1 MKNKIFQSRDLCLR
15 TLDTNSACA
24 KSARRNEEK
33 MKRTGKTLIG
43 LLLAFLMPVCLLHI
57 FLPHEPLLPDTKQM
71 MTGGVDQQKEEV
83 RKPEQ
88 DQQTDE
94 EAGQQTD
101 AESATGTQPG
111 AEPDLGTEESAGM
124 QQDLETE
131 KEAEVSQEQI
141 DFYMSLEPECSFLRE
156 DGMELRLVPV
166 DRACGSSYYVLIG
179 VESGEC
185 SFVNLDPFLGSGG
198 QALFIY
204 FVDNEVGYLAKSYS
218 GGSLGELFVTE
229 DGGKSF
235 QNVNIEEPQVKFSDH
250 TSYCPFV
257 MPEEIYQQDNE
268 IYLVMGQGP
277 DGDYHGEAGYSC
289 GVYQADKSSPDE
301 FSFEKEIPDKSHTD
315 CMNLQ

>member
-15 TLDTNSACA
+15 ALDTNSACA
-24 KSARRNEEK
+24 KSARRNEKK
-33 MKRTGKTLIG
+33 MKRTIKTLIG
-43 LLLAFLMPVCLLHI
+43 LLLAFLVPVCLLHI
-57 FLPHEPLLPDTKQM
+57 FLPHKPLLPDIKQM
-71 MTGGVDQQKEEV
+71 MTGRVDQQKEEG

-111 AEPDLGTEESAGM
+111 TKQDFVTEESAGM

-179 VESGEC
+179 VENGEC
-185 SFVNLDPFLGSGG
+185 SFVNPDPFLGSGG

-235 QNVNIEEPQVKFSDH
+235 QNINIEEPQVKLSDH

-289 GVYQADKSSPDE
+289 GVYQADKRSPE
-301 FSFEKEIPDKSHTD
+301 KFSFEKEIPDKSHTD

>member
-15 TLDTNSACA
+15 ALDTNSACA
-24 KSARRNEEK
+24 KSARRNEKK
-33 MKRTGKTLIG
+33 MKRTIKTLIG
-43 LLLAFLMPVCLLHI
+43 LLLAFLVPVCLLHI
-57 FLPHEPLLPDTKQM
+57 FLPHKPLLPDIKQM
-71 MTGGVDQQKEEV
+71 MTGRVDQQKEEG

-111 AEPDLGTEESAGM
+111 TKQDFVTEESAGM

-179 VESGEC
+179 VENGEC
-185 SFVNLDPFLGSGG
+185 SFVNPDPFLGS
-198 QALFIY
+198 
-204 FVDNEVGYLAKSYS
+204 
-218 GGSLGELFVTE
+218 
-229 DGGKSF
+229 
-235 QNVNIEEPQVKFSDH
+235 
-250 TSYCPFV
+250 
-257 MPEEIYQQDNE
+257 
-268 IYLVMGQGP
+268 
-277 DGDYHGEAGYSC
+277 
-289 GVYQADKSSPDE
+289 
-301 FSFEKEIPDKSHTD
+301 
-315 CMNLQ
+315 

>member
-15 TLDTNSACA
+15 ALDINSACA
-24 KSARRNEEK
+24 KSARRNEKK
-33 MKRTGKTLIG
+33 MKRTIKTLIG
-43 LLLAFLMPVCLLHI
+43 LLLAFLVPVCLLHI
-57 FLPHEPLLPDTKQM
+57 FLPHKPLLPDIKQM
-71 MTGGVDQQKEEV
+71 MTGRVDQQKEEG

-111 AEPDLGTEESAGM
+111 TKQDFVTEESAGM

-179 VESGEC
+179 VENGEC
-185 SFVNLDPFLGSGG
+185 SFVNPDPFLGSGG

-235 QNVNIEEPQVKFSDH
+235 QNVNIEEPQVKLSDH

-289 GVYQADKSSPDE
+289 GVYQADKRSPE
-301 FSFEKEIPDKSHTD
+301 KFSFEKEIPDKSHTD

>member
-15 TLDTNSACA
+15 ALDTNSACA
-24 KSARRNEEK
+24 KSARRNEKK
-33 MKRTGKTLIG
+33 MKRTIKTLIG
-43 LLLAFLMPVCLLHI
+43 LLLAFLVPVCLLHI
-57 FLPHEPLLPDTKQM
+57 FLPHKPLLPDIKQM
-71 MTGGVDQQKEEV
+71 MTGRVDQQKEEG

-111 AEPDLGTEESAGM
+111 TKQDFVTEESAGM

-179 VESGEC
+179 VENGEC
-185 SFVNLDPFLGSGG
+185 SFVNSDPFLGSGG

-235 QNVNIEEPQVKFSDH
+235 QNINIEEPQVKLSDH

-289 GVYQADKSSPDE
+289 GVYQADKRSPE
-301 FSFEKEIPDKSHTD
+301 KFSFEKEIPDKSHTD

>member
-1 MKNKIFQSRDLCLR
+1 MRKKP
-15 TLDTNSACA
+15 
-24 KSARRNEEK
+24 RRNEKK
-33 MKRTGKTLIG
+33 MKRTIKTLIG
-43 LLLAFLMPVCLLHI
+43 LLLAFLVPVCLLHI
-57 FLPHEPLLPDTKQM
+57 FLPHKPLLPDTKQM
-71 MTGGVDQQKEEV
+71 MTGRVDQQKEES

-101 AESATGTQPG
+101 AESATGTQPRT
-111 AEPDLGTEESAGM
+111 EPDFVTEESAGM

-179 VESGEC
+179 VENGEC
-185 SFVNLDPFLGSGG
+185 SFANPDPFLGSGG

-235 QNVNIEEPQVKFSDH
+235 QNVNIEEPQVKISDH

-289 GVYQADKSSPDE
+289 GVYQADKRSPE
-301 FSFEKEIPDKSHTD
+301 KFSFEKEISDKSHTD

>member
-1 MKNKIFQSRDLCLR
+1 MRKKP
-15 TLDTNSACA
+15 
-24 KSARRNEEK
+24 RRNEKK
-33 MKRTGKTLIG
+33 MKRTIKTLIG
-43 LLLAFLMPVCLLHI
+43 LLLAFLVPVCLLHI
-57 FLPHEPLLPDTKQM
+57 FLPHKPLLPDTKQM
-71 MTGGVDQQKEEV
+71 MTGRVDQQKEE
-83 RKPEQ
+83 
-88 DQQTDE
+88 
-94 EAGQQTD
+94 G
-101 AESATGTQPG
+101 
-111 AEPDLGTEESAGM
+111 
-124 QQDLETE
+124 
-131 KEAEVSQEQI
+131 SQEQI

-179 VESGEC
+179 VENGEC
-185 SFVNLDPFLGSGG
+185 SFVNPDPFLGSGG

-235 QNVNIEEPQVKFSDH
+235 QNVNIEEPQVKLSDH

-289 GVYQADKSSPDE
+289 GVYQADKRSPE
-301 FSFEKEIPDKSHTD
+301 KFSFEKEIPDKSHTD

>member
-1 MKNKIFQSRDLCLR
+1 
-15 TLDTNSACA
+15 
-24 KSARRNEEK
+24 
-33 MKRTGKTLIG
+33 MKRTIKTLIG
-43 LLLAFLMPVCLLHI
+43 LLLAFLVPVCLLHI
-57 FLPHEPLLPDTKQM
+57 FLSHKPLLPDIKQM
-71 MTGGVDQQKEEV
+71 MTGRVDQQKEEG

-111 AEPDLGTEESAGM
+111 TKQDFVTEESAGM

-179 VESGEC
+179 VENGEC
-185 SFVNLDPFLGSGG
+185 SFVNPDPFLGSGG

-235 QNVNIEEPQVKFSDH
+235 QNINIEEPQVKLSDH

-289 GVYQADKSSPDE
+289 GVYQADKRSPE
-301 FSFEKEIPDKSHTD
+301 KFSFEKEIPDKSHTD

>member
-15 TLDTNSACA
+15 ALDINSACA
-24 KSARRNEEK
+24 KSARRNEKK
-33 MKRTGKTLIG
+33 MKRTIKTLIG
-43 LLLAFLMPVCLLHI
+43 LLLAFLVPVCLLHI
-57 FLPHEPLLPDTKQM
+57 FLPHKPLLPDIKQM
-71 MTGGVDQQKEEV
+71 MTGRVDQQKEEG

-111 AEPDLGTEESAGM
+111 TKQDFVTEESAGM

-179 VESGEC
+179 VENGEC
-185 SFVNLDPFLGSGG
+185 SFVNPDPFLGSGG

-235 QNVNIEEPQVKFSDH
+235 QNINIEEPQVKLSDH

-289 GVYQADKSSPDE
+289 GVYQADKRSPE
-301 FSFEKEIPDKSHTD
+301 KFSFEKEIPDKSHTD

>member
-15 TLDTNSACA
+15 ALDTNSACA
-24 KSARRNEEK
+24 KSVRRNEKK
-33 MKRTGKTLIG
+33 MKRTIKTLIG
-43 LLLAFLMPVCLLHI
+43 LLLAFLVPVCLLHI
-57 FLPHEPLLPDTKQM
+57 FLPHKPLLPDIKQM
-71 MTGGVDQQKEEV
+71 MTGRVDQQKEEG

-111 AEPDLGTEESAGM
+111 TKQDFVTEESAGM

-179 VESGEC
+179 VENGEC
-185 SFVNLDPFLGSGG
+185 SFVNPDPFLGSGG

-235 QNVNIEEPQVKFSDH
+235 QNINIEEPQVKLSDH

-289 GVYQADKSSPDE
+289 GVYQADKRSPE
-301 FSFEKEIPDKSHTD
+301 KFSFEKEIPDKSHTD

>member
-15 TLDTNSACA
+15 ALDTNSACA
-24 KSARRNEEK
+24 KSARRNEKK
-33 MKRTGKTLIG
+33 MKRTIKTLIG
-43 LLLAFLMPVCLLHI
+43 LLLAFLVPVCLLHI
-57 FLPHEPLLPDTKQM
+57 FLPHKPLLPDIKQM
-71 MTGGVDQQKEEV
+71 MTGRVDQQKEEG

-111 AEPDLGTEESAGM
+111 TKQDFATEESAGM

-179 VESGEC
+179 VENGEC
-185 SFVNLDPFLGSGG
+185 SFVNPDPFLGSGG

-235 QNVNIEEPQVKFSDH
+235 QNINIEEPQVKLSDH

-289 GVYQADKSSPDE
+289 GVYQADKRSPE
-301 FSFEKEIPDKSHTD
+301 KFSFEKEIPDKSHTD

>member
-15 TLDTNSACA
+15 ALDTNSACA
-24 KSARRNEEK
+24 KSARRNEKK
-33 MKRTGKTLIG
+33 MKRTIKTLIG
-43 LLLAFLMPVCLLHI
+43 LLLAFLVPVCLLHI
-57 FLPHEPLLPDTKQM
+57 FLPHKPLLPDIKQM
-71 MTGGVDQQKEEV
+71 MTGRVDQQKEEG

-111 AEPDLGTEESAGM
+111 TKQDFVTEESAGM

-185 SFVNLDPFLGSGG
+185 SFVNPDPFLGSGG

-235 QNVNIEEPQVKFSDH
+235 QNINIEEPQVKLSDH

-289 GVYQADKSSPDE
+289 GVYQADKRSPE
-301 FSFEKEIPDKSHTD
+301 KFSFEKEIPDKSHTD

>member
-1 MKNKIFQSRDLCLR
+1 
-15 TLDTNSACA
+15 
-24 KSARRNEEK
+24 
-33 MKRTGKTLIG
+33 MKRIVKTLIG
-43 LLLAFLMPVCLLHI
+43 LLLAFLLPVCLLHI

-71 MTGGVDQQKEEV
+71 MTGRVDQQKEED

-88 DQQTDE
+88 DQQTD
-94 EAGQQTD
+94 
-101 AESATGTQPG
+101 
-111 AEPDLGTEESAGM
+111 ESAGM

-156 DGMELRLVPV
+156 DDMELRLVPV

-179 VESGEC
+179 VKSGEC
-185 SFVNLDPFLGSGG
+185 SFANQDPFLGSGG

>member
-15 TLDTNSACA
+15 ALDTNSACA
-24 KSARRNEEK
+24 KSARRNEKK
-33 MKRTGKTLIG
+33 MKRTIKTLIG
-43 LLLAFLMPVCLLHI
+43 LLLAFLVPVCLLHI
-57 FLPHEPLLPDTKQM
+57 FLPHKPLLPDIKQM
-71 MTGGVDQQKEEV
+71 MTGRVDQQKEEG

-111 AEPDLGTEESAGM
+111 TKQDFVTEESAGM

-179 VESGEC
+179 VENGEC
-185 SFVNLDPFLGSGG
+185 SFVNPDPFLGSGG

-235 QNVNIEEPQVKFSDH
+235 QNINIEEPQVKLPDH

-289 GVYQADKSSPDE
+289 GVYQADKRSPE
-301 FSFEKEIPDKSHTD
+301 KFSFEKEIPDKSHTD